1 MKIKP
6 ISLLIFTLVI
16 FVFFIFYKSLDKT
29 NIYSP
34 SVNLNKLIPEFDSK
48 TFYTNTN
55 FSNNDLKKNNY
66 YLINIWASWCAPC
79 QIEHKFLLKLNKIE
93 KLNLIGINYKD
104 LKPNAESFLKDLGN
118 PYDTILIDK
127 EGKLSISWGAYGVPE
142 TFLVFNNKI
151 KKKYTGPLDETSFNE
166 IKKIL
171 NQ

>member
-66 YLINIWASWCAPC
+66 YLINIWASWCAPSVGSGRTNMSGLGC
-79 QIEHKFLLKLNKIE
+79 DSGITTLGGGTVTRILLTPRC
-93 KLNLIGINYKD
+93 IG
-104 LKPNAESFLKDLGN
+104 S
-118 PYDTILIDK
+118 
-127 EGKLSISWGAYGVPE
+127 
-142 TFLVFNNKI
+142 
-151 KKKYTGPLDETSFNE
+151 
-166 IKKIL
+166 
-171 NQ
+171 